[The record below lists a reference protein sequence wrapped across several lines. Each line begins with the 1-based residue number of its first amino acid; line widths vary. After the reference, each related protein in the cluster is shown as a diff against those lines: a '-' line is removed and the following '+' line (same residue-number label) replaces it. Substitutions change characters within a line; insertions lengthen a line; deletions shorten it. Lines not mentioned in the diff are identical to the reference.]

1 MVGEE
6 CELTVKTCGP
16 KARQDTEAFSEDP
29 SLFLQFSFVLLVHH
43 AVLQCICLPLNILI
57 ITIPCAYPGS
67 SSLIQSPNL
76 TFHLS
81 VCDTVQ
87 GTVSSSR
94 IPPSFPPARQPCR
107 CLSTGLSVLIFY
119 CHPGLVRTLSLES
132 QKSILM

>member
-6 CELTVKTCGP
+6 CELTVKTGGP

-81 VCDTVQ
+81 VCGFSAGDMGQVPRDSVILSHPTKLPTCKAALPLSLYRTVC
-87 GTVSSSR
+87 VNFLL
-94 IPPSFPPARQPCR
+94 PPR
-107 CLSTGLSVLIFY
+107 LST
-119 CHPGLVRTLSLES
+119 HPVS
-132 QKSILM
+132 